1 MLRMCCQFLFHN
13 ISLSLSLRK
22 WREKNELINISIFD
36 FSHFPFFLSFVRVRG
51 ADGSTVGLG
60 ALPRL
65 NMAGVLEQKDLA
77 AILRFRAQLAA
88 DIRA

>member
-1 MLRMCCQFLFHN
+1 MSQLFYILYFSNLSVFQFYFNFCH
-13 ISLSLSLRK
+13 
-22 WREKNELINISIFD
+22 
-36 FSHFPFFLSFVRVRG
+36 VRG